1 MDVDMNSETQNNA
14 LYCNMDV
21 FTPDERES
29 HIQATTRLFQSV
41 QSIHEV
47 GNGYEFV
54 FPNHGAE
61 SITAFAEFISN
72 ERRCCSF
79 LEFTLRIPSND
90 KSISLLLTGP
100 EGTQEFLREEFSEA
114 FHENIS

>member
-21 FTPDERES
+21 FTPDEREN
-29 HIQATTRLFQSV
+29 HIQTTTRLFQSV
-41 QSIHEV
+41 QSSHEV
-47 GNGYEFV
+47 ANGYEFV